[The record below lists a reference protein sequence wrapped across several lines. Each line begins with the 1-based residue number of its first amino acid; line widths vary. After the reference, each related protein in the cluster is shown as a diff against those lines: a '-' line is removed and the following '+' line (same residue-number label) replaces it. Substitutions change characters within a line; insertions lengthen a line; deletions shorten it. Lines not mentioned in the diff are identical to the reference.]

1 MEGAMTMATAKLVEQ
16 TSESRLEYRFL
27 ADERVAR
34 WVVEVVRQRCTP
46 ADEEY
51 FAPWRTTTYCDTP
64 AFSIYQ
70 EAEAGSPLCMRFR
83 EYHPNRPDNVLTSP
97 NVWFELK
104 EDGGQG
110 RKERVLVPSNDA
122 LALLTGA
129 KDMPDAPRALR
140 KRTVEWVNH
149 GARPVL
155 VTRYRRLAYEGI
167 DEPVRVTVDRDLSYL
182 SVDWDS
188 QESHEAGC
196 ALGSVVGVERGALI
210 EIKCT
215 ETFPAWANE
224 LIVALKRRAAADR
237 PSKFLVGMRYLLE
250 HLGTTVPVAKAA

>member
-1 MEGAMTMATAKLVEQ
+1 LVEGTTMTSAELVQQ

-27 ADERVAR
+27 ADDRVAR

-64 AFSIYQ
+64 DFSIY
-70 EAEAGSPLCMRFR
+70 EAAEAGSPVCMRFR
-83 EYHPNRPDNVLTSP
+83 EYHPSRPDHVLTSP

-104 EDGGQG
+104 EDGGRG
-110 RKERVLVPSNDA
+110 RKERVLVASQDA
-122 LALLTGA
+122 LALLSGA

-140 KRTVEWVNH
+140 KRTADWVKH

-182 SVDWDS
+182 AVDWDAEKAL
-188 QESHEAGC
+188 ESGC
-196 ALGSVVGVERGALI
+196 AVGPAVGAERGALI

-224 LIVALKRRAAADR
+224 LIVALKRRAALDR
-237 PSKFLVGMRYLLE
+237 PSKFLVGMRYLFE
-250 HLGTTVPVAKAA
+250 HRGASAAQAA